1 MACTMN
7 YEMGNLHYRLLNY
20 GAYGSTCHVKMKMD
34 EGKTQVTEK
43 AVKRE
48 ETEKQKNS
56 IIMQMQLTKHFIS
69 IA

>member
-1 MACTMN
+1 
-7 YEMGNLHYRLLNY
+7 
-20 GAYGSTCHVKMKMD
+20 MKMD
-34 EGKTQVTEK
+34 EGKTQMIEK